1 MIRSLELEEC
11 PGTCAVLLTAE
22 DNYTRTGATFA
33 KTAVGSASVCP
44 EGHVMHVQQ
53 DKKICAYTWKN
64 SGIRKILVLA

>member
-44 EGHVMHVQQ
+44 EGHGYACPTGQKYALIH
-53 DKKICAYTWKN
+53 
-64 SGIRKILVLA
+64 GKILELEKF